1 MPILIT
7 AHSPVVVFLFSKS
20 FNVVFSILAIL
31 ISFKFLVTIIGE
43 FFLEDKYKFCKYNVT
58 ESDLTIIFP
67 SSDSPDTRK
76 TPGFW
81 ITTAVSFLII
91 EPSSDIFISPLEK
104 TIWLVIG
111 LSFGSMH
118 NSYS

>member
-1 MPILIT
+1 
-7 AHSPVVVFLFSKS
+7 
-20 FNVVFSILAIL
+20 
-31 ISFKFLVTIIGE
+31 
-43 FFLEDKYKFCKYNVT
+43 
-58 ESDLTIIFP
+58 
-67 SSDSPDTRK
+67 
-76 TPGFW
+76 
-81 ITTAVSFLII
+81 VSFLII